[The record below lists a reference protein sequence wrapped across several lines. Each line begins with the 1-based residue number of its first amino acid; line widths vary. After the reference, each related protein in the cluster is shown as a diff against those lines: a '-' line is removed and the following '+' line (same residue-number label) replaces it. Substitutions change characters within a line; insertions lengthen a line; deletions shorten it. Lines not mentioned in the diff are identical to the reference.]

1 MSEKRTAKDLLG
13 IDDNL
18 TDDTMSILNSFPEL
32 SKVVSV
38 EGKMLVQDEPQA
50 SNDWE
55 RFPFDTASLK
65 MKNMTD
71 QQVVT
76 YLESLELSA
85 EVGFAFILDIS
96 GADGMNRIRECLN
109 SQEELKRM
117 EIEMIPLLM
126 QTQLID
132 FVENELESRGLLKEF
147 RENHP
152 FVHYVEQEL
161 VVYEHYHDR
170 MIDLLAMFGAGY
182 IDDNTVMF
190 IIDTI
195 SENMHAQKDK
205 KEEQNQERTS
215 L

>member
-18 TDDTMSILNSFPEL
+18 TDDTMSILNDFPEL

-38 EGKMLVQDEPQA
+38 EGKMLAQEEPA
-50 SNDWE
+50 VSNDWKG
-55 RFPFDTASLK
+55 FPFDTATLK
-65 MKNMTD
+65 MKSMTD
-71 QQVVT
+71 QQVIT

-96 GADGMNRIRECLN
+96 GVDGMNRIRECLN
-109 SQEELKRM
+109 SQDKLEKM

-147 RENHP
+147 RESHP

-170 MIDLLAMFGAGY
+170 TIDLLAMFGAGY
-182 IDDNTVMF
+182 IDDNTIMF
-190 IIDTI
+190 MIDTI
-195 SENMHAQKDK
+195 SENMHAQKGK
-205 KEEQNQERTS
+205 KEEAKQEKFE
-215 L
+215 

>member
-18 TDDTMSILNSFPEL
+18 TDDTMSILNGFPEL

-38 EGKMLVQDEPQA
+38 EGKMLVQDEPEV
-50 SNDWE
+50 SNDWKG
-55 RFPFDTASLK
+55 FPFDTVSLK
-65 MKNMTD
+65 MKSMTD
-71 QQVVT
+71 QQVIT

-96 GADGMNRIRECLN
+96 GVDGMHRIRECMN
-109 SQEELKRM
+109 SQDKLEKM

-147 RENHP
+147 RESHP
-152 FVHYVEQEL
+152 FIHYVEQEL

-170 MIDLLAMFGAGY
+170 TIDLLAMFGAGY
-182 IDDNTVMF
+182 IDDNTIMLIV
-190 IIDTI
+190 DNI
-195 SENMHAQKDK
+195 SDNIHAQKDK
-205 KEEQNQERTS
+205 QEEAKQKKAE
-215 L
+215 

>member
-18 TDDTMSILNSFPEL
+18 TDDTMSILNEFPEL

-38 EGKMLVQDEPQA
+38 EGKMLVQDEPQV

-55 RFPFDTASLK
+55 GFPFDTASLK

-96 GADGMNRIRECLN
+96 GADGMNRIRKCLN
-109 SQEELKRM
+109 SQEELRKM

-182 IDDNTVMF
+182 IDDNTIMF

-205 KEEQNQERTS
+205 KEEQNQEKAS

>member
-1 MSEKRTAKDLLG
+1 
-13 IDDNL
+13 
-18 TDDTMSILNSFPEL
+18 
-32 SKVVSV
+32 
-38 EGKMLVQDEPQA
+38 MLAQEEPQV

-55 RFPFDTASLK
+55 GFPFDTASLK

-152 FVHYVEQEL
+152 FIHYVEQEL

-182 IDDNTVMF
+182 IDDNTIMF

-195 SENMHAQKDK
+195 SENMHAQKNK
-205 KEEQNQERTS
+205 KEEQNQEKAS

>member
-38 EGKMLVQDEPQA
+38 EGKMLAQEEPQV

-55 RFPFDTASLK
+55 GFPFDTASLK

-152 FVHYVEQEL
+152 FIHYVEQEL

-182 IDDNTVMF
+182 IDDNTIMF

-195 SENMHAQKDK
+195 SENMHAQKNK
-205 KEEQNQERTS
+205 KEEQNQEKAS

>member
-18 TDDTMSILNSFPEL
+18 TDDTMSILNEFPEL

-38 EGKMLVQDEPQA
+38 EGKMLVQDEPQV

-55 RFPFDTASLK
+55 GFPFDTASLK

-96 GADGMNRIRECLN
+96 GADGMNRIRKCLN
-109 SQEELKRM
+109 SQEELRKM

-182 IDDNTVMF
+182 IDDNTIMF

-205 KEEQNQERTS
+205 KE
-215 L
+215 